1 MKTYL
6 RRPRG
11 HRLDGTLLR
20 DTRKFTKRGDLR
32 SLNLALRKS
41 RKSWWH
47 TSRAMEV
54 SRGAP
59 TRRGCRPWN
68 LRPPIIR
75 KSLFSFKRAAK
86 NPTETGPPLPSDS
99 HTNLSRSPSAALAF
113 STGGMQAFS
122 FSACHLQPCTLLF
135 FRKRHFTLQTAFH
148 SLERHLQLQKFRS
161 HFFQWP
167 VQTYARANRSF
178 SGGSADGAAAEV
190 AGGHRKHVFEG
201 AREVALVLE
210 TDHVANIGH
219 RQLLLGSEKFLRLL
233 ETTARDVAPR

>member
-1 MKTYL
+1 LKTYL

-99 HTNLSRSPSAALAF
+99 HTNLSRSLQLPSHFRRGACRP
-113 STGGMQAFS
+113 SS
-122 FSACHLQPCTLLF
+122 FSACHLRLHAAVLF
-135 FRKRHFTLQTAFH
+135 FGSSISALQTAFH
-148 SLERHLQLQKFRS
+148 SLQRHLQPQKFRS
-161 HFFQWP
+161 HFFQAALPMARRRKWP
-167 VQTYARANRSF
+167 GVTENTFLKARVKWLWSWKPTMWQTSATDSCSWVLRS
-178 SGGSADGAAAEV
+178 SSAC
-190 AGGHRKHVFEG
+190 
-201 AREVALVLE
+201 
-210 TDHVANIGH
+210 
-219 RQLLLGSEKFLRLL
+219 LRRRPV
-233 ETTARDVAPR
+233 T